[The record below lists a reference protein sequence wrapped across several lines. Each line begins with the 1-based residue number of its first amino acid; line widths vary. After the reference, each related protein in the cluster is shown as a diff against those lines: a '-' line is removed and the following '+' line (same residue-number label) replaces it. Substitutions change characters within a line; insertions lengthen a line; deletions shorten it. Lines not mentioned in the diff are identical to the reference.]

1 MKIIYINGYKGTQS
15 KKHHILNTAL
25 VPNIKFIQVD
35 YETLNKK
42 RYIQIDFEIKQADVI
57 IASSTGSYLARKLC
71 EDYNKIL
78 ISYNPVVDLEKTFQK
93 LNAKMP
99 KLPKPNFFSI
109 NELIFVNKD
118 DNLIDYKE
126 TLKIFSNKVKVY
138 PSGGHRF
145 SNIKDTLCSLQQFLM
160 GKKIKNPLKLK
171 YSKNIWAAVPCKKGI
186 YFYYYKD
193 ELIYVGKATSSPN
206 GSLCNRIKKHYS
218 GQRGSDQFSLYI
230 YDSYIKK
237 TLDGIGATI
246 SKELNKLTREWAR
259 ENLTFSYIV
268 LEEDE
273 NESQRESELRRELQP
288 KLNPL
293 LME

>member
-1 MKIIYINGYKGTQS
+1 M
-15 KKHHILNTAL
+15 
-25 VPNIKFIQVD
+25 
-35 YETLNKK
+35 
-42 RYIQIDFEIKQADVI
+42 
-57 IASSTGSYLARKLC
+57 
-71 EDYNKIL
+71 
-78 ISYNPVVDLEKTFQK
+78 QK
-93 LNAKMP
+93 LNFNKMQT
-99 KLPKPNFFSI
+99 I
-109 NELIFVNKD
+109 
-118 DNLIDYKE
+118 
-126 TLKIFSNKVKVY
+126 
-138 PSGGHRF
+138 
-145 SNIKDTLCSLQQFLM
+145 
-160 GKKIKNPLKLK
+160 
-171 YSKNIWAAVPCKKGI
+171 PCKKGI

-193 ELIYVGKATSSPN
+193 ELIYIGKATSRPN

-288 KLNPL
+288 NLNPL
-293 LME
+293 PME